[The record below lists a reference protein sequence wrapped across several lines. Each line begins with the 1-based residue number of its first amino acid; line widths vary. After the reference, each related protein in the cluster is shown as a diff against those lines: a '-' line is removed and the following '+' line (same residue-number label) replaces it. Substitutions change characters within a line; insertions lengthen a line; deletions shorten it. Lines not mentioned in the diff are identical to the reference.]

1 MIKDIKL
8 IKKHLVDCVEIELP
22 YPIKPNIMIKYITLI
37 DDEESF
43 FTGGRYV
50 KMLNDKILL
59 TNSGKSWAVPTLLK
73 DKKGNI
79 LYKSR
84 FFVKKD
90 FEEEDENKDV
100 KELKSIIH
108 SQQEVIKKLSQQVKM
123 KSEEN
128 SELKKMINKY
138 QY

>member
-8 IKKHLVDCVEIELP
+8 IKKHLENCVEIELP
-22 YPIKPNIMIKYITLI
+22 YPLESNIMIKYITLI
-37 DDEESF
+37 GNEESF

-59 TNSGKSWAVPTLLK
+59 SNSGKSWAVPTLLK

-84 FFVKKD
+84 FFVAKD
-90 FEEEDENKDV
+90 FEKKEDKDV
-100 KELKSIIH
+100 KELKSIIY
-108 SQQEVIKKLSQQVKM
+108 SQQEVIKKLSHQVKM

-128 SELKKMINKY
+128 NKLKTIINRL
-138 QY
+138 

>member
-8 IKKHLVDCVEIELP
+8 IKKHLENCVEIELP
-22 YPIKPNIMIKYITLI
+22 YPLESNIMIKYITLM

-50 KMLNDKILL
+50 RMLNDKILL
-59 TNSGKSWAVPTLLK
+59 SNSGKSWAVPTLLK

-79 LYKSR
+79 IYESR
-84 FFVKKD
+84 FFVDKD
-90 FEEEDENKDV
+90 FEKKEDKDV

-108 SQQEVIKKLSQQVKM
+108 SQQEVIKKLSHQVKM

-128 SELKKMINKY
+128 SKLKIMINRLR
-138 QY
+138 

>member
-8 IKKHLVDCVEIELP
+8 IKKHLEGFVEIELP
-22 YPIKPNIMIKYITLI
+22 YPLESNIMIKYITLI

-50 KMLNDKILL
+50 RMLNEKILL
-59 TNSGKSWAVPTLLK
+59 SNSGKSWSVPTLIK

-79 LYKSR
+79 IYKSR
-84 FFVKKD
+84 FFVDKD
-90 FEEEDENKDV
+90 FEKKEEKDV

-108 SQQEVIKKLSQQVKM
+108 SQQEVIKKLSHQVKM
-123 KSEEN
+123 KTEEN
-128 SELKKMINKY
+128 SKLKIMINRLR
-138 QY
+138 

>member
-1 MIKDIKL
+1 MINDIKI
-8 IKKHLVDCVEIELP
+8 IKKHLEGCVEIELP
-22 YPIKPNIMIKYITLI
+22 YPLESNIMIKYITLV

-50 KMLNDKILL
+50 RMLNEKILL
-59 TNSGKSWAVPTLLK
+59 SNSGKSWAVPTLLK

-84 FFVKKD
+84 FFVDKD
-90 FEEEDENKDV
+90 FEKKEDKHV

-108 SQQEVIKKLSQQVKM
+108 SQQEVIKKLSHQVKM
-123 KSEEN
+123 KTEEN
-128 SELKKMINKY
+128 SKLKIMINRLR
-138 QY
+138 

>member
-1 MIKDIKL
+1 MITDMTV
-8 IKKHLVDCVEIELP
+8 IKKHLIDHVEIELP
-22 YPIKPNIMIKYITLI
+22 YPLESNIMIKYITLV

-43 FTGGRYV
+43 FTGGRYI

-59 TNSGKSWAVPTLLK
+59 SNSGKSWSVPTLLK

-84 FFVKKD
+84 FFVDKD
-90 FEEEDENKDV
+90 FEKKEDKDV

-108 SQQEVIKKLSQQVKM
+108 SQQEVIKKLSHQVKM

-128 SELKKMINKY
+128 NKLKTIINRLR
-138 QY
+138 